1 MSEAQSYATPEATW
15 AAIRSAAQ
23 NGAATVGIQRA
34 TLLQLLLFD
43 RLLARVFDGDAR
55 FVLKGGTRMLAFIPR
70 ARATVDIDLETAAP
84 SIDEAV
90 KDLDELLD
98 RDIGDR
104 LRFVRVGRS
113 AGPGS
118 ADQPNVTMVKL
129 TYEAVGTRQRV
140 KLDLAIHDRAGA
152 ATVRAAPGFRVP
164 LGRAVPAPEYVM
176 ITVEQQV
183 ADKAAAMMEQNHGGD
198 GRSSRA
204 KDLVDLALIAQN
216 LPCDA
221 AALREAIDVQIVSRG
236 LEPFVLIDASE
247 SIQRTFA
254 TVAKKALDLE
264 LTWQQAEA
272 LTNQMV
278 GPVLDGSVASGR
290 WDPES
295 GTWVS

>member
-1 MSEAQSYATPEATW
+1 MSEAEPYATPEATW

-140 KLDLAIHDRAGA
+140 KLDLAIHDRAGT

-176 ITVEQQV
+176 ITLEQQI
-183 ADKAAAMMEQNHGGD
+183 ADKVAAMMEQNHGGD

-221 AALREAIDVQIVSRG
+221 AVLREAIDGQIVTRG
-236 LEPFVLIDASE
+236 LEPFVLINASE

-272 LTNQMV
+272 LTNRLV
-278 GPVLDGSVASGR
+278 VPVLDGSVAFGR